1 MRLALALATLALA
14 LSAAACAGDDRPR
27 LDVAAAADLRDAF
40 EELIPAFE
48 RACDCRVRVAYGS
61 SGTFATQIEQGLPM
75 DVFFSADEAYIDRLA
90 REGLVR
96 PESVRL
102 YALGRIVIAAPWDDA
117 DPPAALDAL
126 LDPAIRHVALP
137 NPDHAPYGAAGKRAL
152 ETAGLWEA
160 LLPKIVFGENAVQAA
175 DFVERGDADA
185 GILPLSLTVQRQGR
199 LRYALVDDDLYEP
212 LRQAAGTL
220 ARSDR
225 LELAAAFVEYVV
237 GPEGRDI
244 MRKYGFIPPEE
255 GAAP

>member
-1 MRLALALATLALA
+1 MRLALALVTLALA
-14 LSAAACAGDDRPR
+14 LPGVACAGDSRPR

-40 EELIPAFE
+40 EDLVPAFE
-48 RACDCRVRVAYGS
+48 RACDCRVRVTYGS
-61 SGTFATQIEQGLPM
+61 SGTFAAQIEQGLPV
-75 DVFFSADEAYIDRLA
+75 DVFFSANEAYIDRLA
-90 REGLVR
+90 RKDLVR

-102 YALGRIVIAAPWDDA
+102 YALGRIVIATPWGHG
-117 DPPAALDAL
+117 DPPATLDAL
-126 LDPAIRHVALP
+126 LDPSVRHIALP

-160 LLPKIVFGENAVQAA
+160 LRPKIVFAENAAQAA
-175 DFVERGDADA
+175 DFVESGNADA

-199 LRYALVDDDLYEP
+199 LRYVLVDEDLYEP

-220 ARSDR
+220 AGSDR
-225 LELAAAFVEYVV
+225 PDLAAAFVDYVT